1 MIIHNL
7 TQFWGQHSK
16 TISLDMQFLKL
27 GELTNFFRQWYQVI
41 VSKTQLRANIKS
53 VRTIFSYHKA
63 APKRALLP
71 LPPTFSW
78 MLNSPNLFTSVFW

>member
-27 GELTNFFRQWYQVI
+27 GELTNFFRQ
-41 VSKTQLRANIKS
+41 
-53 VRTIFSYHKA
+53 
-63 APKRALLP
+63 
-71 LPPTFSW
+71 
-78 MLNSPNLFTSVFW
+78 